1 MSDILYVIGTQM
13 LLGLQL
19 YLLCWHIIYNILLET
34 FIHSFWSISHWN
46 ALWYFLFKY
55 MYERSI
61 LSQLVLNLIKLINHN
76 LHGSID
82 YHDIIIV
89 SHVCYIFHLY

>member
-19 YLLCWHIIYNILLET
+19 YLLCWYIIYNILLET
-34 FIHSFWSISHWN
+34 SIHSFG
-46 ALWYFLFKY
+46 ALDIGMHLGTFPSKN

-61 LSQLVLNLIKLINHN
+61 LSQLVLNLINFINHN

-89 SHVCYIFHLY
+89 SHVRYIFHFY